1 MFLFEKIMDGFVDF
15 LSENAVW
22 LVPITVAV
30 ISGIFGVVKFR
41 MGKRRTVSQKA
52 KTGDRSHIIQIGG
65 DYHADKTRS

>member
-1 MFLFEKIMDGFVDF
+1 MDGFVDF

-22 LVPITVAV
+22 LVPVTVAV
-30 ISGIFGVVKFR
+30 ISGIFGVVKFQ
-41 MGKRRTVSQKA
+41 MVKRRTVSQKA

>member
-22 LVPITVAV
+22 LVPVTVAV
-30 ISGIFGVVKFR
+30 ISGIFGVVKFQ
-41 MGKRRTVSQKA
+41 MVKRRTVSQKA

>member
-22 LVPITVAV
+22 LVPVTVAV

-52 KTGDRSHIIQIGG
+52 KTGDRSRIIQVGG
-65 DYHADKTRS
+65 DYHAGNARS

>member
-1 MFLFEKIMDGFVDF
+1 MDGFVDF

-22 LVPITVAV
+22 LVPVTVAV
-30 ISGIFGVVKFR
+30 ISGIFGLVKFR

-52 KTGDRSHIIQIGG
+52 KTGDRGNIIQIGG